1 MVKPKPPEMLKSYFW
16 VVNKKLFYLLI
27 VLMSLSLIGIIFV
40 QGYWISS
47 SVDAK
52 REQFSFNATQ
62 ALSAA
67 VDRIENREL
76 EDYYYPVQK
85 MVDSI
90 GLPDE
95 LSFEEYF
102 YINED
107 LVNNEITLY
116 SSGILQEDFKIT
128 APGFTGEE
136 GDSIEFKRYAN
147 RRSTQIIKKG
157 SLDGNES
164 STSNRIQE
172 FSRLLDYEKY
182 QFSGIVSDIAN
193 RIPIHKR
200 VTEEEISKLL
210 TIELVERNL
219 ETDFEFGVYSNDL
232 LTRVRSKDFKF
243 RKSAPGYSEP
253 IFLYNKDVSDY
264 SLYVQFPGE
273 KKFVISSILGMAG
286 LSIIFTLIIVIAYSS
301 ALHQLNKQRQISQ
314 IKTDFINNM
323 THEFKTPIATINLA
337 LDALKNS
344 KISSNPEKV
353 SYYQGLIR
361 EENKRMHGQVENVLR
376 ISKLEKNELDINKER
391 LDMHELVEDA
401 SNHILLLV
409 EDRGGYIN
417 LHLDAE
423 RTPVLANESHFT
435 NVLVNIMDN
444 AVKYTPEDRAPE
456 IDVYTEN
463 SKDSIIIKVKDKG
476 DGMSKTVQKKVFDK
490 FYREHTGDIHNVKG
504 HGLGLAYAKRIV
516 DDHQGEISVE
526 SEKGMGSTFIIKL
539 PLISL

>member
-1 MVKPKPPEMLKSYFW
+1 MLKSYFW
-16 VVNKKLFYLLI
+16 IVNKKLFYLLI
-27 VLMSLSLIGIIFV
+27 ILMSLSLIGIIFV
-40 QGYWISS
+40 QGYWITS
-47 SVDAK
+47 SVETK
-52 REQFSFNATQ
+52 REQFSFNARQ
-62 ALSAA
+62 ALSAV
-67 VDRIENREL
+67 VDKIENREL
-76 EDYYYPVQK
+76 EDYYYPVQN

-90 GLPDE
+90 GVPDD
-95 LSFEEYF
+95 LTFDEYF
-102 YINED
+102 YLNED
-107 LVNNEITLY
+107 LVNNELILY
-116 SSGILQEDFKIT
+116 TSGILQEDFKIT
-128 APGFTGEE
+128 APGFIGEK
-136 GDSIEFKRYAN
+136 GDSISFKRYAN
-147 RRSTQIIKKG
+147 RKSTQIIRKNNVEG
-157 SLDGNES
+157 GEE

-172 FSRLLDYEKY
+172 FSRLIDYEKFR
-182 QFSGIVSDIAN
+182 FSDIVSRIATK
-193 RIPIHKR
+193 IPIHKR
-200 VTEEEISKLL
+200 LTAEEIERLL
-210 TIELVERNL
+210 TIELSERNL
-219 ETDFEFGVYSNDL
+219 ETDFDFGVYSNDL
-232 LTRVRSKDFKF
+232 LTKVRSDNFKF

-253 IFLYNKDVSDY
+253 IFLYNQDLSDY

-344 KISSNPEKV
+344 KISTNPEKV

-376 ISKLEKNELDINKER
+376 ISKLEKNELDIQKER

-401 SNHILLLV
+401 SNHVLLIV
-409 EDRGGYIN
+409 EDRGGYID
-417 LHLDAE
+417 LHLDAD

-463 SKDSIIIKVKDKG
+463 TKDSIIIKIQDKG
-476 DGMSKTVQKKVFDK
+476 DGMTKAVQKKVFDK

-526 SEKGMGSTFIIKL
+526 SEKGMGSTFIIKI
-539 PLISL
+539 PLISY